1 MAHKII
7 VGYDGSDMAKAA
19 LDKAI
24 DFAGQ
29 SDGWEITV
37 VCGEDRP
44 ADWSGQ
50 SFKGFGVNMEVWLKD
65 WRAEV
70 AADMEEAVERVRKA
84 GIPAASACTQDQ
96 PVDLLLNVA
105 HEIGAELIVVG
116 AKGGG
121 TVHDVVLGRT
131 ATKLL
136 HHSDIPVVVV
146 PPKR

>member
-1 MAHKII
+1 
-7 VGYDGSDMAKAA
+7 MAKAA

-29 SDGWEITV
+29 PDGWEITV

-50 SFKGFGVNMEVWLKD
+50 SFKGFGVNMDVWLKD

-84 GIPAASACTQDQ
+84 GIPVASACTQEQ

-131 ATKLL
+131 ATRLL

-146 PPKR
+146 PPTR